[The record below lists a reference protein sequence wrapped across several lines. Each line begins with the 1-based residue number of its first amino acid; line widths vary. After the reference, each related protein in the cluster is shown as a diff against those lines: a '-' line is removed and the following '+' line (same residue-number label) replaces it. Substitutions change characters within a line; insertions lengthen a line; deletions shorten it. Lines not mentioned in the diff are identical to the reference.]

1 MRHLAVYL
9 MLVVGGNTQPTAED
23 ISNVL
28 AQAGMESD
36 PARVAALLA
45 ELVGKDVNQS
55 IALGKAKLMVGGAMA
70 ASAAPAAASSAGKW
84 KCKLYQAKLFLS
96 THREYY

>member
-9 MLVVGGNTQPTAED
+9 MLAVGGNTQPTAED

-70 ASAAPAAASSAGKW
+70 ASSAPAAASSAGK
-84 KCKLYQAKLFLS
+84 
-96 THREYY
+96 